1 MSDELFG
8 GEVFKFS
15 KEELEAYKQ
24 LIFDML
30 MDYTFEWTRHLL
42 SDEEKEL
49 TVKDVMD
56 FIKLWMKTHMK
67 DSEYE

>member
-42 SDEEKEL
+42 SDEEKKL